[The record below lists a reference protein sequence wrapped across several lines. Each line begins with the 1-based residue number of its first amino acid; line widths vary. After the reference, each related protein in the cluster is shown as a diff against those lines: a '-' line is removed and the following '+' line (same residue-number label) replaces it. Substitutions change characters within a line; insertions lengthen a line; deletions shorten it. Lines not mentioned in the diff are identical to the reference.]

1 MPQVPKVGMTLGE
14 EPLALRSEAAFASVA
29 SLFFTRRAR
38 LVGSRGTQTEHRMQQ
53 IEKGRF

>member
-29 SLFFTRRAR
+29 SLLFTHRAC
-38 LVGSRGTQTEHRMQQ
+38 LVGSRGTQTEHRLQQ
-53 IEKGRF
+53 IEEGRL